1 MGPRGQTRPLIQEV
15 EPGVSEGGEERGPRL
30 RKAEGTILSATKT
43 VGSWNWLPFPNPL
56 QGKESRHEGPLGK
69 VGWSRP
75 SLGVR
80 NHCGALTVGWP

>member
-1 MGPRGQTRPLIQEV
+1 MGPRIQARPLSQE
-15 EPGVSEGGEERGPRL
+15 GGLGTREGGEGRGPCL
-30 RKAEGTILSATKT
+30 RKAEGTTLSAIKT
-43 VGSWNWLPFPNPL
+43 VGSLNWLPFPNPL

-75 SLGVR
+75 SLGIR